1 MAKLSELK
9 NIDEVIEEHRGTD
22 PEFRERW
29 DRARL
34 ARAVA
39 VKIIGY
45 RTEHGLT
52 QTQLAKEVGTTQSV
66 IGRLELGEQPPSL
79 ATLAKLTARTGLE
92 FHLDITGGDVALS
105 A

>member
-1 MAKLSELK
+1 MAKLSDLK
-9 NIDEVIEEHRGTD
+9 DIDEVIEQHREAD

-29 DRARL
+29 DRARF

-45 RTEHGLT
+45 RSEHGLT

-66 IGRLELGEQPPSL
+66 VGRLELGEAPPSL

>member
-1 MAKLSELK
+1 MAKLADLTD
-9 NIDEVIEEHRGTD
+9 IDEVIEEHRRTD

-29 DRARL
+29 DRGRFARTVA
-34 ARAVA
+34 AR
-39 VKIIGY
+39 IIAY
-45 RTEHGLT
+45 RAEHGLT

-66 IGRLELGEQPPSL
+66 IGRLELGENPPSL

>member
-29 DRARL
+29 DRARF

-39 VKIIGY
+39 VKIIKY
-45 RTEHGLT
+45 RSEHGLT
-52 QTQLAKEVGTTQSV
+52 QTQLAREVGTTQSV

>member
-1 MAKLSELK
+1 MTKLSELRS
-9 NIDEVIEEHRGTD
+9 IDEVVDERRSVN

-29 DRARL
+29 DRSAFARE
-34 ARAVA
+34 VA
-39 VKIIGY
+39 VKVIAY
-45 RTEHGLT
+45 RAEHELT
-52 QTQLAKEVGTTQSV
+52 QTQLARDVGMTQSV
-66 IGRLELGEQPPSL
+66 IGRLELGEHPPSL

>member
-1 MAKLSELK
+1 MKLSDLK
-9 NIDEVIEEHRGTD
+9 SIDDVVEERRAGD

-29 DRARL
+29 DRAAF

-39 VKIIGY
+39 HRIIRY
-45 RTEHGLT
+45 RADHGLT

-79 ATLAKLTARTGLE
+79 ATLAKLTAKTGLE